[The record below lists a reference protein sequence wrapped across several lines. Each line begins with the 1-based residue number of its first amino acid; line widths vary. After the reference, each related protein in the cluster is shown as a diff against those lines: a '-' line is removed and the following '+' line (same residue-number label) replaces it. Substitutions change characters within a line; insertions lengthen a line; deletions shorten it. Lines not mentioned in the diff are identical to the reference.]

1 MFLKKINL
9 KTSVDLYFLI
19 LIFILILY
27 GQWIL
32 FSASSIMAYH
42 KKLNYFYY
50 SDKQTL
56 WNFLGIFLMFVFI
69 FFPIKLLKKYNKI
82 IFYFSLVLL
91 FLVFIPGIGKSVQDK
106 DSIDFKRWIQLG
118 FFSFQP
124 SEFAKI
130 SYLLFLPD
138 FLQKISLSISI
149 RENLKE
155 YFSFFLIFLLLFLQP
170 QYGIMI
176 IFILVFLI
184 FLVLKGFSI
193 IRLLI
198 LGIVSLPFLIFLT
211 IFQSYRWERI
221 QVWLNPYAYKFDK
234 GYQLVMSFRAF
245 AEGGLLG
252 TDISKAIAHR
262 YLTYG
267 HTDFIFSL
275 LAESSGILG
284 VFLLL
289 LLYFLIYIRGYQLI
303 KRIKEEYDFLLA
315 CGILFFFILQ
325 IIVNIS
331 VTTGLIPTTGIGLPF
346 VSYGGSSL
354 ISYYILMGI
363 FLNLTRNKNEAK
375 ESK

>member
-1 MFLKKINL
+1 MLFKKINL
-9 KTSVDLYFLI
+9 KTSVDLFFLL

-42 KKLNYFYY
+42 KKLNYFYF

-56 WNFLGIFLMFVFI
+56 WHFIGLFLMFFFI
-69 FFPIKLLKKYNKI
+69 FFPIRILKKYNKI

-138 FLQKISLSISI
+138 FLQKVSLSIK
-149 RENLKE
+149 EDLKE
-155 YFSFFLIFLLLFLQP
+155 YFPFILIFFLLFLQP

-176 IFILVFLI
+176 IFILVFLF

-198 LGIVSLPFLIFLT
+198 LGIVSFPFLIFLT
-211 IFQSYRWERI
+211 VFQFYRWERI
-221 QVWLNPYAYKFDK
+221 QVWLDPYAYKFDK

-245 AEGGLLG
+245 AEGGLFG

-289 LLYFLIYIRGYQLI
+289 FLYLLIYIRGYQLI
-303 KRIKEEYDFLLA
+303 KRIKEEYNFLLA
-315 CGILFFFILQ
+315 CGILIFFTLQ
-325 IIVNIS
+325 VIINIS

-363 FLNLTRNKNEAK
+363 FLNLTRNKNESK
-375 ESK
+375 ESN